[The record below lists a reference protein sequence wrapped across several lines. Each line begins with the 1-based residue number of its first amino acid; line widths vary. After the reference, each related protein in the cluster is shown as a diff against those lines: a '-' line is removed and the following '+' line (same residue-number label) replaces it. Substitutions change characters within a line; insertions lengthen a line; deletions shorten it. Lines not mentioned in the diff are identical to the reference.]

1 MNGGQVSSNY
11 LQAFEKDMNSLRRVS
26 ESLFVS
32 IITYYNFFGVRLFTK
47 QY

>member
-32 IITYYNFFGVRLFTK
+32 VIKMIFLCEYSQRCTY
-47 QY
+47 